1 MAFFSDPIGYCA
13 RICALI
19 APTAIPDTAMYSASP
34 FDLSDLINYIIT
46 PA

>member
-1 MAFFSDPIGYCA
+1 MAFFSDPIGCCDK
-13 RICALI
+13 ICALI

-34 FDLSDLINYIIT
+34 LDFSSLINYMIT